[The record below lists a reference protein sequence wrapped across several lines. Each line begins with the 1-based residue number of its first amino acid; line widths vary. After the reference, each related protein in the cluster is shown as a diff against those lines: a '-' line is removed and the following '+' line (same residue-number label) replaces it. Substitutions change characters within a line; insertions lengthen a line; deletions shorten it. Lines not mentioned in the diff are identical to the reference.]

1 MATRPSSRRAP
12 IVVQSRDRRI
22 SEGEESMRTAVR
34 TMVGLAAI
42 VLVACG
48 PSTESRVLGK
58 WTDSGTGAFIEFFKD
73 RTLQFGDAESSVP
86 GTWSVGS
93 DGRVKIE
100 INRGAHSFAAIVKD
114 DTTLEMEVAGL
125 PGATFRKQ

>member
-1 MATRPSSRRAP
+1 MR
-12 IVVQSRDRRI
+12 VV
-22 SEGEESMRTAVR
+22 VR
-34 TMVGLAAI
+34 TVVGLAAI

-58 WTDSGTGAFIEFFKD
+58 WTDTGTGAFIDFSKD
-73 RTLQFGDAESSVP
+73 RTLHFGDAESSVP
-86 GTWSVGS
+86 GTWSVVS

-114 DTTLEMEVAGL
+114 DSTLEMEVAGL